1 MPRLSLYARTV
12 LLYWIR
18 CLLWAAPRAALWAA
32 ILYGSLSWF
41 IGALREEQQQQAE
54 RQAEHRAQQNALMD
68 WEERNAELRA
78 TAMRNLAERCHD

>member
-1 MPRLSLYARTV
+1 MPHLSLYSRTV
-12 LLYWIR
+12 LLDWIR